1 MANVIKDIGEIWTRL
16 FDHRPFINGEIK
28 FFLQEFEEKRGDK
41 EVERLFETLQNLT
54 EIRYTQLDRI
64 KLQGETNLETLK
76 KQVDESTSM
85 LNRILEREGSYKEN
99 SDLQTNRE
107 LRKAELD
114 SFIKESIQRCEKV
127 DELFDE
133 EEKKIHEYFND
144 LEKQLYSLPSHSSNF
159 L

>member
-54 EIRYTQLDRI
+54 EIRYTQLDKI

-85 LNRILEREGSYKEN
+85 LNRILEREGSYKEKF
-99 SDLQTNRE
+99 LH
-107 LRKAELD
+107 A
-114 SFIKESIQRCEKV
+114 F
-127 DELFDE
+127 
-133 EEKKIHEYFND
+133 
-144 LEKQLYSLPSHSSNF
+144 LEKNAFIYIKVFYRIQIYKQTEN
-159 L
+159 